1 MEAKIVNKG
10 EYVELKD
17 WWKKYTGEKLYL
29 EPSQFPPIAF
39 EHKEASELL
48 TTAIS
53 NPKSEG

>member
-1 MEAKIVNKG
+1 MEAKGDNGG

-39 EHKEASELL
+39 EHKEVFEQLS
-48 TTAIS
+48 TAMS

>member
-1 MEAKIVNKG
+1 MEAKEDNAG

-17 WWKKYTGEKLYL
+17 WWKRYTGAKLYL

-39 EHKEASELL
+39 EHKEAFELL
-48 TTAIS
+48 STAMS